1 MAMKFLPSVGIYKE
15 TQNQKISLHTLSDK
29 NSSDKIF
36 GEQNFQH
43 QAKTSTLFSD
53 EFFYDKVGGPVCK
66 LQIKILKI
74 SIFGNAIFRRA
85 NLTKFCRI
93 VTIDVKNKTWKFPID
108 ISKIGYFTEQSVKW
122 RQMLVCKIQNG
133 L

>member
-1 MAMKFLPSVGIYKE
+1 MKFLPSVGIYKE

-66 LQIKILKI
+66 LQIKILN
-74 SIFGNAIFRRA
+74 FGNAIFRRA

-93 VTIDVKNKTWKFPID
+93 VNIEVENEP
-108 ISKIGYFTEQSVKW
+108 
-122 RQMLVCKIQNG
+122 
-133 L
+133 